1 MPLEDLEGK
10 KNYIISHVK
19 NLHKYEQIQ
28 IFKIC
33 KSHKVKFSENGN
45 GIFINL
51 NYLEETILNQ
61 IILFIKFCIKNK
73 TLLDKEIYKRE
84 ELKKILSFND
94 IQTQSKTP
102 ESNTYKEDTD
112 NKVHYESGFQYNI
125 SEPTE
130 LQENTYQEKNIIIPS
145 L

>member
-1 MPLEDLEGK
+1 MSLIDLEGK
-10 KNYIISHVK
+10 KNYIISNVK

-33 KSHKVKFSENGN
+33 KNYKVKFSENSN

-51 NYLEETILNQ
+51 NYLAEFILYQ

-73 TLLDKEIYKRE
+73 TLLDKEIYKRD

-94 IQTQSKTP
+94 IQTPSKTP
-102 ESNTYKEDTD
+102 DSHSFKEDND
-112 NKVHYESGFQYNI
+112 NQIHYESGFQYNI

-130 LQENTYQEKNIIIPS
+130 LQENTYHEKNIIIPS
-145 L
+145 I

>member
-1 MPLEDLEGK
+1 MSLQDLEGK
-10 KNYIISHVK
+10 KNYIISNVK

-33 KSHKVKFSENGN
+33 KNHKVKFSENGN

-51 NYLEETILNQ
+51 NYIEESILNQ

-94 IQTQSKTP
+94 LQSPTKTP
-102 ESNTYKEDTD
+102 DSHAYKDETE
-112 NKVHYESGFQYNI
+112 NPKHYESGFQYNI

>member
-1 MPLEDLEGK
+1 MSSLDLEGK
-10 KNYIISHVK
+10 KNYIISQVK

-33 KSHKVKFSENGN
+33 KNNKVKYSENGN

-51 NYLEETILNQ
+51 NYIPEFIINQ

-84 ELKKILSFND
+84 EIKKILSFNE
-94 IQTQSKTP
+94 INVQSKT
-102 ESNTYKEDTD
+102 TDTRKYEDQNENQT
-112 NKVHYESGFQYNI
+112 HYQKGFQYNLSQPI
-125 SEPTE
+125 ETH
-130 LQENTYQEKNIIIPS
+130 ENTYQEKNIIIPS

>member
-1 MPLEDLEGK
+1 MSTLDLEGK
-10 KNYIISHVK
+10 KNYIISQVK

-33 KSHKVKFSENGN
+33 KTHKVKYSENGN

-51 NYLEETILNQ
+51 NYIGEPILNQ

-84 ELKKILSFND
+84 EIKKILSFND

-102 ESNTYKEDTD
+102 DTSAYEDENETPI
-112 NKVHYESGFQYNI
+112 HYESGFQYSI
-125 SEPTE
+125 SEPVET
-130 LQENTYQEKNIIIPS
+130 QENTYQEKNIIIPS